1 MDIQI
6 TTQEWTLEE
15 YSAVKISTLNLQ
27 VCSWQRSA
35 FTLTLYKKIVIL
47 LVSVTALLYQ
57 LKETI
62 GIFANGHYGSSE
74 NLAKNINNVLSDLN
88 ASIWICLIFQMQGI
102 FPGVEF
108 LRTLSRFKRKKE
120 KLFSNV
126 HVLHK
131 MLHQKVSRHTHAV
144 NMKEMN

>member
-1 MDIQI
+1 M
-6 TTQEWTLEE
+6 
-15 YSAVKISTLNLQ
+15 
-27 VCSWQRSA
+27 
-35 FTLTLYKKIVIL
+35 
-47 LVSVTALLYQ
+47 VSVTALLYQ

-62 GIFANGHYGSSE
+62 GIFTNGHDGSSE
-74 NLAKNINNVLSDLN
+74 NVAKNNVLSNLN

-108 LRTLSRFKRKKE
+108 LRTLSRFKKKKE
-120 KLFSNV
+120 KLLSNV

-131 MLHQKVSRHTHAV
+131 MLHQKVSHHTHAV

>member
-1 MDIQI
+1 M
-6 TTQEWTLEE
+6 
-15 YSAVKISTLNLQ
+15 
-27 VCSWQRSA
+27 
-35 FTLTLYKKIVIL
+35 
-47 LVSVTALLYQ
+47 VSVIALLYQ

-62 GIFANGHYGSSE
+62 GIFTNGHDGSSE
-74 NLAKNINNVLSDLN
+74 NVAKNINNVLSNLN

-108 LRTLSRFKRKKE
+108 LRTLSRFKKKKE
-120 KLFSNV
+120 KLLSNV

-131 MLHQKVSRHTHAV
+131 TLHQKVSHHTYAV